1 MRRLV
6 HSPLLQ
12 VMMGPGCQL
21 SLLRLHSYELAG
33 ALLGSL
39 HEVSDATSCAQFD
52 FRFIFAYDLRYG
64 CATGDRA
71 LLIAACI
78 IAAIRLRGEP
88 IRPSPKL
95 TATVAESVALAR
107 TVLRELQRA

>member
-1 MRRLV
+1 MLIAMDQQR
-6 HSPLLQ
+6 
-12 VMMGPGCQL
+12 
-21 SLLRLHSYELAG
+21 E
-33 ALLGSL
+33 
-39 HEVSDATSCAQFD
+39 
-52 FRFIFAYDLRYG
+52 
-64 CATGDRA
+64 TGA

-95 TATVAESVALAR
+95 TATVAEAISLAR

>member
-1 MRRLV
+1 MI
-6 HSPLLQ
+6 
-12 VMMGPGCQL
+12 
-21 SLLRLHSYELAG
+21 G
-33 ALLGSL
+33 AMDTQR
-39 HEVSDATSCAQFD
+39 E
-52 FRFIFAYDLRYG
+52 
-64 CATGDRA
+64 TGA

-78 IAAIRLRGEP
+78 IAEIRLRGEP

>member
-1 MRRLV
+1 MPPRR
-6 HSPLLQ
+6 S
-12 VMMGPGCQL
+12 
-21 SLLRLHSYELAG
+21 
-33 ALLGSL
+33 
-39 HEVSDATSCAQFD
+39 D
-52 FRFIFAYDLRYG
+52 FRYLFAYADRHG
-64 CATGDRA
+64 PQRETGA

-95 TATVAESVALAR
+95 TATVAEAINLAR

>member
-1 MRRLV
+1 MCVSGRWLTFALS
-6 HSPLLQ
+6 SP
-12 VMMGPGCQL
+12 
-21 SLLRLHSYELAG
+21 R
-33 ALLGSL
+33 LLGVDK
-39 HEVSDATSCAQFD
+39 HRE
-52 FRFIFAYDLRYG
+52 
-64 CATGDRA
+64 TGA

-95 TATVAESVALAR
+95 TSTVAEAVALAK

>member
-1 MRRLV
+1 MIAAMDTQR
-6 HSPLLQ
+6 
-12 VMMGPGCQL
+12 
-21 SLLRLHSYELAG
+21 E
-33 ALLGSL
+33 
-39 HEVSDATSCAQFD
+39 
-52 FRFIFAYDLRYG
+52 
-64 CATGDRA
+64 TGA

-95 TATVAESVALAR
+95 TATVAESVMLAR

>member
-1 MRRLV
+1 MDKQR
-6 HSPLLQ
+6 
-12 VMMGPGCQL
+12 
-21 SLLRLHSYELAG
+21 E
-33 ALLGSL
+33 
-39 HEVSDATSCAQFD
+39 
-52 FRFIFAYDLRYG
+52 
-64 CATGDRA
+64 TGA

-95 TATVAESVALAR
+95 TATVTESVALAR